1 MAVSVEFCNLVM
13 EGDNHF
19 ILRWLHL
26 SKEPSESSTARV
38 HKFLT
43 SEKFCQLRS
52 SHVID
57 KDESILGPGFALR
70 KDLYEF
76 FSRFQESAASWGGI
90 ILILLI
96 TQGSIN
102 TVHVDAY

>member
-1 MAVSVEFCNLVM
+1 M
-13 EGDNHF
+13 
-19 ILRWLHL
+19 
-26 SKEPSESSTARV
+26 
-38 HKFLT
+38 
-43 SEKFCQLRS
+43 
-52 SHVID
+52 ID